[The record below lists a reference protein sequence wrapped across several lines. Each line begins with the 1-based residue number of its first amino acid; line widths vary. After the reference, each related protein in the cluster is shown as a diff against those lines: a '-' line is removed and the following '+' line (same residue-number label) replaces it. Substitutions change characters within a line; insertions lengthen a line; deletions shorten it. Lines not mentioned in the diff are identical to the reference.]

1 MSHFEF
7 VPSWTSCKSTSILYG
22 CISSSGSPTDLFCW
36 YLGWRL
42 FFRTTWGRFDRHFDV
57 ILDSLNQHGELIDKE
72 AAARNI
78 ADTQALLKQLDAK
91 RTETLEKAQSE
102 EKAKIGKQY
111 QAILARLQINE
122 SDQISIWE
130 TLVEA
135 LGDEST
141 CAWVLKDE
149 KVASWLDEK
158 GNTRSLWLQGSAGIG
173 KSVIAAHL
181 SKFRSLGNRVVVR
194 HFCNNLYASS
204 TEYDQILKSVI
215 RQLLE
220 RSDDSVAYVYRIL
233 IMKRKPLTVS
243 ALETLIQELI
253 SLLSGTAQER
263 RLIWVILDG
272 VDACEAA
279 SLARCIALMDLIA
292 TKDTAAGTAVCK
304 VLFTS
309 RREPYKQRARTRSIV
324 QLGKENSQH
333 RVSIQLY
340 AVRRLQSP
348 LISDRLSQ
356 LGVDT
361 DEMTDLGHEIA
372 AKADGEIPTYLYGP
386 ERTPHSNSID
396 RHVSVCTTHNRLSV
410 QAAFPNKCRL

>member
-1 MSHFEF
+1 M
-7 VPSWTSCKSTSILYG
+7 
-22 CISSSGSPTDLFCW
+22 
-36 YLGWRL
+36 
-42 FFRTTWGRFDRHFDV
+42 
-57 ILDSLNQHGELIDKE
+57 
-72 AAARNI
+72 
-78 ADTQALLKQLDAK
+78 
-91 RTETLEKAQSE
+91 
-102 EKAKIGKQY
+102 
-111 QAILARLQINE
+111 
-122 SDQISIWE
+122 
-130 TLVEA
+130 
-135 LGDEST
+135 
-141 CAWVLKDE
+141 LKDE

-220 RSDDSVAYVYRIL
+220 RSDDSIAYVYRIL
-233 IMKRKPLTVS
+233 IMERKPLTVS

-292 TKDTAAGTAVCK
+292 TKDTAAGTVVCK

-309 RREPYKQRARTRSIV
+309 RHEPYKQRARTRSIV

-372 AKADGEIPTYLYGP
+372 AKADGEIPTSTARDEHPILTRSTGMFLYARLIIDYLSKQLFRTSADFRGAIEELPP
-386 ERTPHSNSID
+386 ELKD
-396 RHVSVCTTHNRLSV
+396 L
-410 QAAFPNKCRL
+410 